1 MPLRKTDTEAK
12 RGRAARTTSTPKDSK
27 PNLSKSNPTGD
38 STAIMGSAIPL
49 LENAVNEQTV
59 NDAAV
64 LGFTPGQL
72 KGDPLTAHQNANKAT
87 DSEANTAIA
96 EWAKV
101 ANWQRSKQA
110 QLGAIKEEFNT
121 VKAGASAVSAGYQ
134 ALTAIEGTK
143 QSVIEFRTSV
153 EKTAQKLDTLGLE
166 TFRTVENRKQ
176 VVSQKAEIGFN
187 TESAMHKAT
196 VAQQKAVEM
205 KEKAQAL
212 TTVARP
218 VQGFLEGLK
227 YAPKYSLITEG
238 N

>member
-1 MPLRKTDTEAK
+1 MPLRNNETQAK

-27 PNLSKSNPTGD
+27 SNLSKSNPATD
-38 STAIMGSAIPL
+38 SSVSLGAAIPL
-49 LENAVNEQTV
+49 LETAVNESTV

-64 LGFTPGQL
+64 LGFKPGQL

-87 DSEANTAIA
+87 DSEASKAIA

-101 ANWQRSKQA
+101 ANWQRAKQA

-121 VKAGASAVSAGYQ
+121 VKAGANAVSAGYQ

-176 VVSQKAEIGFN
+176 VTSQKAEIGFN
-187 TESAMHKAT
+187 TEQAMHKAT
-196 VAQQKAVEM
+196 IAQQKAVEL
-205 KEKAQAL
+205 KEKAEAL

-218 VQGFLEGLK
+218 V
-227 YAPKYSLITEG
+227 
-238 N
+238 